1 MIFAKTSSVISPT
14 TTSLEPSGKFALKSA
29 DVATSVAFAFA
40 VSLTLS
46 TEAPLYTST
55 SPVAVGK
62 TTTGTT
68 TLSVNSP
75 LLYVTGMATS
85 FVPGSAVILASKSGS
100 PLVPFVPGVTATFTS
115 SSVNSS
121 SSNLTILFAVDP
133 ITVTG
138 TSTSLVSTTLLLA
151 SLYSTTTF
159 AGVWS
164 PIVVVPGR
172 VPAFTSLI
180 DTVTPVGILSVAI
193 ALAASFA
200 FSFTKFSKLVLS
212 FSTVTP
218 VGVTFGK
225 TTTSTFVSTWIVS
238 VSFVYVTVA
247 GIGNVCPALPVVVG
261 ISVISFLLGV
271 NPSTVVGFTFAFNS
285 SFVTVS
291 SSTLYNLFVSWSL
304 TVIT

>member
-1 MIFAKTSSVISPT
+1 MFDPFSAVIVAKTSSVISPT
-14 TTSLEPSGKFALKSA
+14 TTSLEPSGNFSLKSA

-40 VSLTLS
+40 VSLTFS
-46 TEAPLYTST
+46 TVEPFGTST

-85 FVPGSAVILASKSGS
+85 LVPGSAVILAVKSGS

-121 SSNLTILFAVDP
+121 SSNLTILFTVDP

-225 TTTSTFVSTWIVS
+225 TTTSTFVST
-238 VSFVYVTVA
+238 
-247 GIGNVCPALPVVVG
+247 
-261 ISVISFLLGV
+261 
-271 NPSTVVGFTFAFNS
+271 
-285 SFVTVS
+285 
-291 SSTLYNLFVSWSL
+291 
-304 TVIT
+304 